1 VNLIHYQAR
10 AFDLNEY
17 TMHKEKTNKQIKKAV
32 VEMPLVHSMA
42 AGIDISISEHVV
54 AIPDG
59 IQPERIRKFGT
70 MTCDLR
76 DLSDWLKSCG
86 ITTVAMESTSVYWKP
101 VFSQLLSEGFDL
113 CLVNAKVA
121 KNISGR
127 KTDESDAAWIQKLH
141 SCGLLASSYLP
152 ESEQESL
159 RTLIRFRR
167 SIVQDCSRF
176 INRIQKSME
185 LMNIKFHT
193 LISDIVGQSG
203 RAVLEAIISGERQAE
218 NFLPLLNKRIKAD
231 KADIVKS
238 LEGNWKAEHLF
249 TLKESYQFWKHYQ
262 ERIAETDKEIE
273 LYMIRYEASA
283 NDGEIKVQQKGPEE
297 CPLVNSKNVGRK
309 KKDKNHPKLDVRQYL
324 KNIHGVDVLAIY
336 GLSDIGGLELLAE
349 TGTDLKS
356 KWETE
361 NHFVSWLNLCPNNK
375 ISGGKL
381 ISSKVLKKKANHAS
395 QAFKQAAN
403 GLQRSDHWLGDYF
416 RRMKAKGGNKFA
428 IVATANKLAR
438 IYYKMVTEKV
448 EFQPLD
454 LKDYQSKYK
463 QAKIAYLERK
473 LELLKNQAA

>member
-1 VNLIHYQAR
+1 VNLENHQAR
-10 AFDLNEY
+10 VFDLNEY
-17 TMHKEKTNKQIKKAV
+17 IMHKEKAKNQSKKGV
-32 VEMPLVHSMA
+32 VEMPLINPMA
-42 AGIDISISEHVV
+42 AGMDISDSEHLV
-54 AIPDG
+54 AIPEG
-59 IQPERIRKFGT
+59 IETDRIRKFGT

-76 DLSDWLKSCG
+76 DISAWLKACG
-86 ITTVAMESTSVYWKP
+86 ITTVAMESTGVYWKP
-101 VFSQLLSEGFDL
+101 IFSQLLQDGFEL

-121 KNISGR
+121 KNITGR

-152 ESEQESL
+152 ESEQEAL
-159 RTLIRFRR
+159 RTLVRFRR
-167 SIVQDCSRF
+167 SLVQDCSRF

-193 LISDIVGQSG
+193 LISNIVGQSG
-203 RAVLEAIISGERQAE
+203 RAVLEAIISGERKPD
-218 NFLPLLNKRIKAD
+218 NFLPLLSKRIKAD
-231 KADIVKS
+231 KADVIKS

-297 CPLVNSKNVGRK
+297 SPLVNQKKVGRK

-349 TGTDLKS
+349 TGTDLS
-356 KWETE
+356 KWATDDR
-361 NHFVSWLNLCPNNK
+361 FVSWLNLCPNNK

-381 ISSKVLKKKANHAS
+381 ISSKVLKKKTNHAS

-416 RRMKAKGGNKFA
+416 RRMKAKGGNKYA

-463 QAKIAYLERK
+463 QAKISYLERK